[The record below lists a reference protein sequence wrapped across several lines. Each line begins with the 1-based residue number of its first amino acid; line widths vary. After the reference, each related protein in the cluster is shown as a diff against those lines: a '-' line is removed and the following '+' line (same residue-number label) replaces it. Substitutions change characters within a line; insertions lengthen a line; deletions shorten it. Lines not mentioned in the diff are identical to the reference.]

1 MAPSRSWG
9 RALRLPHWRPAW
21 RRLRRGLWSL
31 AGPTGAEA
39 YRRGML
45 LFLLNGLC
53 VSISDAFIAPYQSVF
68 LLALGATGQQIGWL
82 ASVSGLAGA
91 LVFLPGARLTTR
103 FSSYRSLV
111 VATSL
116 AARAAMVL
124 VIVLPWL
131 MRGPAIIGAVIVLVA
146 VRDAL
151 AQLGVPAWTALSA
164 AIVPEEVRGRYFS
177 SRTFV
182 MTLATLAVVPL
193 AGRLIALIGAPGGYQ
208 LSFALGLA
216 AGLVAILLY
225 SRIPVTAGPRDGR
238 ASGLPLGKLLA
249 DVRRHGAFLR
259 FLLISMLLNI
269 SVQIVGPFF
278 SMYVVRDLGADVG
291 FVGIMTTVQTASTLI
306 GTRFFGP
313 LVDRRGLRWAMTRTS
328 PFIALLPLL
337 WLFPRE
343 PWQVLPINLIGSF
356 AWAGYNLA
364 VFNMLLAT
372 TPDDERPLYSAL
384 YNTGAALTTVVG
396 PLAGGFI
403 FDHWGFPTALVTSA
417 AGRGLAA
424 LLIFLLIREAQRR
437 QLLPRRTRA
446 GASV

>member
-1 MAPSRSWG
+1 MVASRSP
-9 RALRLPHWRPAW
+9 RRAPALRRRPALG
-21 RRLRRGLWSL
+21 RYLRGLL
-31 AGPTGAEA
+31 LLVIPPGLRAH
-39 YRRGML
+39 RHGML

-53 VSISDAFIAPYQSVF
+53 VSIGDAFIAPYQSVF
-68 LLALGATGQQIGWL
+68 LLALGATGQQVGLL
-82 ASVSGLAGA
+82 ASLSGLAGA

-111 VATSL
+111 VTTSL
-116 AARAAMVL
+116 AARATMALIVL
-124 VIVLPWL
+124 LPWL
-131 MRGPAIIGAVIVLVA
+131 VRGPAVIGAVIVLVA

-182 MTLATLAVVPL
+182 MTLATLLVVPL
-193 AGRLIALIGAPGGYQ
+193 AGRLISAVGAPGGYQ

-225 SRIPVTAGPRDGR
+225 SRIPVAAGPRDGE
-238 ASGLPLGKLLA
+238 ASSLPLRKLLA
-249 DVRRHGAFLR
+249 EVRRHSEFLR
-259 FLLISMLLNI
+259 FLLISMLLNV

-278 SMYVVRDLGADVG
+278 SVYVVRELGADVG
-291 FVGIMTTVQTASTLI
+291 FVGIMTTVQTAATLI

-313 LVDRRGLRWAMTRTS
+313 LADRRGLRWAMTRTG
-328 PFIALLPLL
+328 PLIALLPML
-337 WLFPRE
+337 WLTVRE
-343 PWQVLPINLIGSF
+343 PWQVLPINLLGGF

-384 YNTGAALTTVVG
+384 YNTGAALTTVLG
-396 PLAGGFI
+396 PLVGGFL
-403 FDHWGFPTALVTSA
+403 FDHWGFRAALVSSGT
-417 AGRGLAA
+417 GRGLAV
-424 LLIFLLIREAQRR
+424 LLIFLLIREVRR
-437 QLLPRRTRA
+437 RPLLPRRTRA
-446 GASV
+446 GASL